1 MNLISLSPLDQNR
14 EIRAAT
20 YKVQDLVFMGALV
33 ITTSILT
40 YRNLLHTI
48 TIQEAK
54 SIVMKGV
61 ATTNKI
67 T

>member
-1 MNLISLSPLDQNR
+1 MNFISLSPLDKNR
-14 EIRAAT
+14 KIQVASF
-20 YKVQDLVFMGALV
+20 KVQDHIFMEALV
-33 ITTSILT
+33 ITTSNLT
-40 YRNLLHTI
+40 CHNLLHTV

-54 SIVMKGV
+54 RIVMKGA